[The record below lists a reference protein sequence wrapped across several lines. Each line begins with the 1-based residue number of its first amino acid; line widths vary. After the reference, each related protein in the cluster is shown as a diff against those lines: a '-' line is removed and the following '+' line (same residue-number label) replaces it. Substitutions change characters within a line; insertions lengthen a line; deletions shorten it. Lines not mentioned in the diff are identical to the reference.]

1 MHLYAEVSGFVW
13 FKRSKPE
20 MEIIATNNVKKK
32 NKKKNCFDF
41 DFPPPVK
48 SGSFWRF
55 KASESDANKQKQ
67 FYSACEERSRR
78 KIESIWSTK
87 R

>member
-1 MHLYAEVSGFVW
+1 MHFYAEVSGRVW

-20 MEIIATNNVKKK
+20 MEIIATNNVKKPDLTQ
-32 NKKKNCFDF
+32 FF
-41 DFPPPVK
+41 PPVK

-55 KASESDANKQKQ
+55 KASESDANKHKQ

-78 KIESIWSTK
+78 KIESI
-87 R
+87 

>member
-1 MHLYAEVSGFVW
+1 
-13 FKRSKPE
+13 

-32 NKKKNCFDF
+32 KTNKKTALTLN
-41 DFPPPVK
+41 FPPPVK

-78 KIESIWSTK
+78 KIESI
-87 R
+87 

>member
-1 MHLYAEVSGFVW
+1 MHFYAEVSGFVW

-32 NKKKNCFDF
+32 KNCFDF
-41 DFPPPVK
+41 EFFPPVK

-78 KIESIWSTK
+78 KIESIWSIK

>member
-1 MHLYAEVSGFVW
+1 
-13 FKRSKPE
+13 

-32 NKKKNCFDF
+32 KKNNNKKLLWLWIF
-41 DFPPPVK
+41 PPVK

-78 KIESIWSTK
+78 KIESIWSIK

>member
-1 MHLYAEVSGFVW
+1 MHFYAEVSGFVW

-32 NKKKNCFDF
+32 KTALTLNFF
-41 DFPPPVK
+41 PPVK

-78 KIESIWSTK
+78 KIESIWSIK